1 MLNNPSNI
9 RKRAFKKFTP
19 LKSFAF
25 SAPTNNI
32 NMIPAQHFVR
42 HTGHKR
48 PVDKLLIVLKK
59 QSVDATQVSTI
70 LTTVTFPCT
79 IVGLRWDISASTS
92 AGTGPG
98 EIEWAIVK
106 VTDGDSANTLSFTD
120 GATLYAPE
128 QAVMT
133 WGVGNM
139 PPFDKSANP
148 INWRGDTKTMRKMMG
163 GDQLIFI
170 VRGEATNVADIR
182 GAVQFFCK
190 T

>member
-1 MLNNPSNI
+1 MLNNPSNLTHK
-9 RKRAFKKFTP
+9 RKKSHKIFTP
-19 LKSFAF
+19 FKSVAL
-25 SAPTNNI
+25 NHNI
-32 NMIPAQHFVR
+32 SMIPAQNFVR

-59 QSVDATQVSTI
+59 LSVDATQVTTI

-106 VTDGDSANTLSFTD
+106 VTDGDSANTMSFTD
-120 GATLYAPE
+120 GSTLYAPE